1 MEGFVHAFGGRTEVV
16 VVDVGGGE
24 KQLEEDGCEVGG
36 GSVGGQGLA
45 AGAA

>member
-16 VVDVGGGE
+16 VYVGGCE
-24 KQLEEDGCEVGG
+24 EQLEEDDCEVGG